1 MAVRRYRFEHLMWT
15 GWPSTP
21 MVVVNSCGQDYEFFQ
36 ADRARLRALGDALPG
51 PGPFTLFRGVAGR
64 GAKRRVRGLS
74 WTDDVTRARWF
85 AQRHASRL
93 GLPAVYRTVAS
104 HEDVFAFLN
113 AREERE
119 FVILPP
125 RKVVRI

>member
-1 MAVRRYRFEHLMWT
+1 MAVRRYRFKHLMWT

-74 WTDDVTRARWF
+74 WINAMRPVWD
-85 AQRHASRL
+85 SRRSIERS
-93 GLPAVYRTVAS
+93 LPARMYS
-104 HEDVFAFLN
+104 LF
-113 AREERE
+113 
-119 FVILPP
+119 
-125 RKVVRI
+125 